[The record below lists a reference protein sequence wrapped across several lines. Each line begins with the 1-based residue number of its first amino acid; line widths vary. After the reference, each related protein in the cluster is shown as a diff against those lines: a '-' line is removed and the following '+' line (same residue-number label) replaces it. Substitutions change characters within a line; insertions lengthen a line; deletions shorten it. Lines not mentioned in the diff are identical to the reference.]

1 MKVLVRADA
10 SSSIGVGHTARCL
23 TLGKALR
30 ELGAQVSFACCL
42 LDGHRRAAIE
52 QEGFEVFA
60 WPQREEK
67 KPGIEPWA
75 ADIAALRDVLPA
87 QARFDWLIV
96 DHYALDARWEQAARA
111 FARRIAVIDDLADRD
126 HAADLL
132 LDQNF
137 SASEA
142 LYAPR
147 LATECRRLLGPRYA
161 LVGPAFQGAAIS
173 PPLQARRVLVSFG
186 GFDVAGMLP
195 KTLQALSGLEGLQ
208 VTCIAGLGHRQGE
221 LLAQLCDARAGWE
234 LHDYVDDLPMRMVAA
249 DLFIGAGGGTTW
261 ERAALGLP
269 SLCVSV
275 ADNQR
280 ANAQA
285 MARAGMHLYLGEAGQ
300 VQVPALRQAIA
311 LLLSNQALRQSFA
324 ERSRALVD
332 GLGAQRVAVALLG
345 EGLALRPA
353 RSEDAQLLFDGRNA
367 PEVRRR
373 SQQSRELDWAGHLAW
388 LAATLA
394 DRQRLLLIA
403 ETGDGPVG
411 CVRYD
416 RLPGQRAK
424 VSLYLFAGRCGLG
437 WGRALLARGEA
448 CVREFWPDLRAIE
461 AQVLPD
467 NQASLQL
474 FAGAGFAQS
483 PCSFER
489 VFQE

>member
-1 MKVLVRADA
+1 MKVLIRADA
-10 SSSIGVGHTARCL
+10 SSSIGIGHTARCL
-23 TLGKALR
+23 TLAQALR
-30 ELGAQVSFACCL
+30 AQGAQVSFACCL
-42 LDGHRRAAIE
+42 LDGHRRVAIE
-52 QEGFEVFA
+52 QAGFEVFA
-60 WPQREEK
+60 WRQPK
-67 KPGIEPWA
+67 HLPGIEHWA
-75 ADIAALRDVLPA
+75 ADIAALRAVLPA
-87 QARFDWLIV
+87 NAGFDWVIV

-137 SASEA
+137 GASEA
-142 LYAPR
+142 RYATR
-147 LATECRRLLGPRYA
+147 LTAACRRLLGPRYA
-161 LVGPAFQGAAIS
+161 LVRPAFQGPAIT
-173 PPLQARRVLVSFG
+173 PPPQARRVLVSFG

-195 KTLQALSGLEGLQ
+195 RTLQALAGLEGLQ
-208 VTCIAGLGHRQGE
+208 VTCIAGLGSAQGE
-221 LLAQLCDARAGWE
+221 ELVRLCAGREGWE
-234 LHDYVDDLPMRMVAA
+234 LHDYVDDMPARMAAA
-249 DLFIGAGGGTTW
+249 DLFIGAAGGTTW

-280 ANAQA
+280 GAAEA
-285 MARAGMHLYLGEAGQ
+285 MARAGMHLYLGDAEQ
-300 VQVPALRQAIA
+300 VDVPALRQAIA
-311 LLLSNQALRQSFA
+311 LLLGNQGLRQSFA
-324 ERSRALVD
+324 ERSRSLVD
-332 GLGAQRVAVALLG
+332 GRGAQRVAVALLG
-345 EGLALRPA
+345 EHLVLRPA
-353 RSEDAQLLFDGRNA
+353 RTEDARLLFDGRDA

-373 SQQSRELDWAGHLAW
+373 SQQGQALHWPEHQAW

-403 ETGDGPVG
+403 ESADGPVG
-411 CVRYD
+411 SVRYD
-416 RLPGQRAK
+416 RLPGQRAR
-424 VSLYLFAGRCGLG
+424 VSLYLFAGRFGLG

-448 CVREFWPDLRAIE
+448 CARQRWPDLLAIE

-474 FAGAGFAQS
+474 FAGAGFVQS

>member
-1 MKVLVRADA
+1 MKVLLRADA

-23 TLGKALR
+23 TLAQALR
-30 ELGAQVSFACCL
+30 EQGAQVSFACCL

-60 WPQREEK
+60 WPQPEQA
-67 KPGIEPWA
+67 PGTACWA
-75 ADIAALRDVLPA
+75 ADIVALRAVLPA
-87 QARFDWLIV
+87 DAWFDWVIV

-137 SASEA
+137 GASEA
-142 LYAPR
+142 RYTPR
-147 LATECRRLLGPRYA
+147 LTAACRCLLGPRYA
-161 LVGPAFQGAAIS
+161 LVRPAFQVPASS
-173 PPLQARRVLVSFG
+173 PPRQAHRVLVSFG

-195 KTLQALSGLEGLQ
+195 RTLQALAGLDGLQ
-208 VTCIAGLGHRQGE
+208 VTCIAGLGHPHRE
-221 LLAQLCDARAGWE
+221 ALRQLCAGRAGWD
-234 LHDYVDDLPMRMVAA
+234 LHDFVDDMPLRMAAA
-249 DLFIGAGGGTTW
+249 DLFIGAAGGTTW

-280 ANAQA
+280 AGAEA

-300 VQVPALRQAIA
+300 VDMLALRQATA
-311 LLLSNQALRQSFA
+311 LLLNNQALRQSFA

-332 GLGAQRVAVALLG
+332 GRGAQRVAVALLG
-345 EGLALRPA
+345 EQLALRPA
-353 RSEDAQLLFDGRNA
+353 RLEDARLLFDGRNA

-373 SQQSRELDWAGHLAW
+373 SQQGQALHWAEHQAW
-388 LAATLA
+388 LAAILA

-403 ETGDGPVG
+403 ESADGPVG
-411 CVRYD
+411 SVRYD
-416 RLPGQRAK
+416 RLPGQRAR
-424 VSLYLFAGRCGLG
+424 VSLYLFTGRFGLG
-437 WGRALLARGEA
+437 WGRALLGRGEA
-448 CVREFWPDLRAIE
+448 CARQHWPDLLAIE

-474 FAGAGFAQS
+474 FTGAGFVQA
-483 PCSFER
+483 PCAFER

>member
-10 SSSIGVGHTARCL
+10 SSSIGIGHTARCL
-23 TLGKALR
+23 TLAQALR
-30 ELGAQVSFACCL
+30 DQGAQVSFACCL

-60 WPQREEK
+60 WARPEQA
-67 KPGIEPWA
+67 PGIEMWA
-75 ADIAALRDVLPA
+75 ADIAALRAVLPA
-87 QARFDWLIV
+87 DAGFDWVIV
-96 DHYALDARWEQAARA
+96 DHYALDARWEHAARA

-137 SASEA
+137 GASEA
-142 LYAPR
+142 RYTDR
-147 LATECRRLLGPRYA
+147 LTAACRRLLGPRYA
-161 LVGPAFQGAAIS
+161 LVRPVFQGLAIV
-173 PPLQARRVLVSFG
+173 PPEQARRVLVSFG

-195 KTLQALSGLEGLQ
+195 RTLQALAGLEGLQ
-208 VTCIAGLGHRQGE
+208 VTCIAGLGHAQREVLG
-221 LLAQLCDARAGWE
+221 QLCAGRAGWE
-234 LHDYVDDLPMRMVAA
+234 LHDYVDDLPTRMAAA
-249 DLFIGAGGGTTW
+249 DLFIGAAGGTTW

-280 ANAQA
+280 AGAQA
-285 MARAGMHLYLGEAGQ
+285 MAQAGMHLYLGDAGQ
-300 VQVPALRQAIA
+300 VEMPALRQAIA
-311 LLLSNQALRQSFA
+311 LLLGNQGLRQSFA
-324 ERSRALVD
+324 ERSRSLVD
-332 GLGAQRVAVALLG
+332 GRGAQRVAVALLG
-345 EGLALRPA
+345 EHLVLRPA
-353 RSEDAQLLFDGRNA
+353 CIEDARLLFDGRDA

-373 SQQSRELDWAGHLAW
+373 SQQGQALHWPEHQAW

-403 ETGDGPVG
+403 ETADGPVG
-411 CVRYD
+411 SVRFD
-416 RLPGQRAK
+416 RLQGPRAR
-424 VSLYLFAGRCGLG
+424 VSLYLFAGRFGLG
-437 WGRALLARGEA
+437 WGNVLLARGEA
-448 CVREFWPDLRAIE
+448 CARQRWPDLQVIE

-467 NQASLQL
+467 NQVSLHL
-474 FAGAGFAQS
+474 FTGAGYVQL

>member
-10 SSSIGVGHTARCL
+10 SSSLGIGHTARCL
-23 TLGKALR
+23 TLAQALR
-30 ELGAQVSFACCL
+30 AQGAQVSFACCL

-60 WPQREEK
+60 WPQPQPA
-67 KPGIEPWA
+67 PGIEPWA
-75 ADIAALRDVLPA
+75 ADIAALRAALPKG
-87 QARFDWLIV
+87 ARFDWVLV

-111 FARRIAVIDDLADRD
+111 LARRIAVIDDLADRE

-137 SASEA
+137 GASEA
-142 LYAPR
+142 RYAPR
-147 LATECRRLLGPRYA
+147 LPAACRRLLGPRYA
-161 LVGPAFQGAAIS
+161 LVRPAFQGAALS
-173 PPLQARRVLVSFG
+173 PPRQARRVLVSFG

-195 KTLQALSGLEGLQ
+195 LTLQALAGLPGVQ
-208 VTCIAGLGHRQGE
+208 VTCIAGVRHAHGA
-221 LLAQLCDARAGWE
+221 LLRQLCDGQPGWE
-234 LHDYVDDLPMRMVAA
+234 LHGFVDDLPARMAAA
-249 DLFIGAGGGTTW
+249 DLFVGAAGGTTW

-280 ANAQA
+280 AGAEA
-285 MARAGMHLYLGEAGQ
+285 MARAGMHLYLGDA
-300 VQVPALRQAIA
+300 VQVDVAQLRQAIA
-311 LLLSNQALRQSFA
+311 LLLDNQALRQSFA
-324 ERSRALVD
+324 ERSRTLVD
-332 GLGAQRVAVALLG
+332 GRGAQRVAVALLG
-345 EGLALRPA
+345 EHLKLRPA
-353 RSEDAQLLFDGRNA
+353 CSDDARLLFEGRDA
-367 PEVRRR
+367 PEVRHR
-373 SQQSRELDWAGHLAW
+373 SQQAQALHWPEHQAW

-403 ETGDGPVG
+403 ETADGPVG
-411 CVRYD
+411 SVRYD
-416 RLPGQRAK
+416 RLPGQRAR
-424 VSLYLFAGRCGLG
+424 VSLYLFAGRFGLG

-448 CVREFWPDLRAIE
+448 CVRERWPDLLAIE

-474 FAGAGFAQS
+474 FAGAGFVQS

>member
-10 SSSIGVGHTARCL
+10 SSSIGIGHTARCL
-23 TLGKALR
+23 TLAHALR
-30 ELGAQVSFACCL
+30 EQGAQVSFACCL

-60 WPQREEK
+60 WPQPQDE
-67 KPGIEPWA
+67 PGIERWA
-75 ADIAALRDVLPA
+75 ADIAALREVLPA
-87 QARFDWLIV
+87 QARFDWVIV
-96 DHYALDARWEQAARA
+96 DHYGLDARWEQAARA
-111 FARRIAVIDDLADRD
+111 FAQRVAAIDDLADRD

-147 LATECRRLLGPRYA
+147 LTPACRRLLGPRYT
-161 LVGPAFQGAAIS
+161 LVRPVFQGAAMVLA
-173 PPLQARRVLVSFG
+173 PQARRVLVSFG

-195 KTLQALSGLEGLQ
+195 RTLQALCGLEGLQ
-208 VTCIAGLGHRQGE
+208 VTCIAGLGHPQAE
-221 LLAQLCDARAGWE
+221 LLGQMCCARPGWE
-234 LHDYVDDLPMRMVAA
+234 LHDYVDDLPARMAAA

-280 ANAQA
+280 ANAEA
-285 MARAGMHLYLGEAGQ
+285 MARAGMHLYLGRAEQ
-300 VQVPALRQAIA
+300 VEVPALREAIT
-311 LLLSNQALRQSFA
+311 LLLGNLALRQSFA

-332 GLGAQRVAVALLG
+332 GRGAQRVAVALLG
-345 EGLALRPA
+345 EGLALRSA
-353 RSEDAQLLFDGRNA
+353 GIEDAQLLFDGRNA

-373 SQQSRELDWAGHLAW
+373 SQQAHVLDWPAHQAW

-403 ETGDGPVG
+403 ETADGPVG
-411 CVRYD
+411 SVRYD
-416 RLPGQRAK
+416 RLPGQRAR
-424 VSLYLFAGRCGLG
+424 VSLYLFAGRFGLG
-437 WGRALLARGEA
+437 WGRALLARGET
-448 CVREFWPDLRAIE
+448 CVRERWPDLVAIE

-474 FAGAGFAQS
+474 FASAGFAQS

>member
-10 SSSIGVGHTARCL
+10 SSSIGVGHAARCL
-23 TLGKALR
+23 ALAHALR

-42 LDGHRRAAIE
+42 LDGHRRVAIE

-60 WPQREEK
+60 WPQPQEA
-67 KPGIEPWA
+67 PGIERWS
-75 ADIAALRDVLPA
+75 ADIAALREVLPA
-87 QARFDWLIV
+87 HAEFDWVIV

-111 FARRIAVIDDLADRD
+111 FAQRVAVIDDLGDRA

-137 SASEA
+137 IANEA
-142 LYAPR
+142 LYAP
-147 LATECRRLLGPRYA
+147 LLTPACRRLLGPRYA
-161 LVGPAFQGAAIS
+161 LVRPAFQAAAIS
-173 PPLQARRVLVSFG
+173 LAQQARRVLVSFG

-195 KTLQALSGLEGLQ
+195 RTLRALSELEGVQ
-208 VTCIAGLGHRQGE
+208 VTCIAGLRHPQRE
-221 LLAQLCDARAGWE
+221 LLGQLCDAQAGWE
-234 LHDYVDDLPMRMVAA
+234 LHDYVDDLPARMAAA

-275 ADNQR
+275 AENQR
-280 ANAQA
+280 ANAEA

-300 VQVPALRQAIA
+300 VEVATLRQAIA
-311 LLLSNQALRQSFA
+311 LLLDNQALRQCFA

-332 GLGAQRVAVALLG
+332 GRGAQRVAVALLG
-345 EGLALRPA
+345 EGLALRLA
-353 RSEDAQLLFDGRNA
+353 RIEDARLLFDGRNA

-373 SQQSRELDWAGHLAW
+373 SQQAQALDWPAHQAW

-394 DRQRLLLIA
+394 DPQRLLLIA
-403 ETGDGPVG
+403 EATDGPVG
-411 CVRYD
+411 SVRYD
-416 RLPGQRAK
+416 RLPGQRAR
-424 VSLYLFAGRCGLG
+424 VSLYLFSGRFGLG

-448 CVREFWPDLRAIE
+448 FVRERWPDLRAIE

-474 FAGAGFAQS
+474 FAGAGFVQS

-489 VFQE
+489 VFEE

>member
-1 MKVLVRADA
+1 MKVLLRADA
-10 SSSIGVGHTARCL
+10 SSSIGIGHTARCL
-23 TLGKALR
+23 TLAQALR
-30 ELGAQVSFACCL
+30 AQGAQVSFACCL

-60 WPQREEK
+60 WPQPEQA
-67 KPGIEPWA
+67 PGIEGWA
-75 ADIAALRDVLPA
+75 ADIAALRAVLPA
-87 QARFDWLIV
+87 NAGFDWVIV
-96 DHYALDARWEQAARA
+96 DHYALDARWEQAARV

-137 SASEA
+137 GASEA
-142 LYAPR
+142 RYAPL
-147 LATECRRLLGPRYA
+147 LAPTCRRLLGPRYA
-161 LVGPAFQGAAIS
+161 LVRPEFQRAVSS
-173 PPLQARRVLVSFG
+173 PPQQARRVLVSFG

-195 KTLQALSGLEGLQ
+195 RTLQALAGLQGLQ
-208 VTCIAGLGHRQGE
+208 VTCIAGLNHAHGE
-221 LLAQLCDARAGWE
+221 LLRQLCAGQPGWE
-234 LHDYVDDLPMRMVAA
+234 LHDFVDDMPARMAA
-249 DLFIGAGGGTTW
+249 AHLFIGAAGGTTW

-280 ANAQA
+280 TGAEA

-300 VQVPALRQAIA
+300 VDVAALRQAIA
-311 LLLSNQALRQSFA
+311 LLLGNQALRQCFA
-324 ERSRALVD
+324 ERSRTLVD
-332 GLGAQRVAVALLG
+332 GRGAQRVAVALLG
-345 EGLALRPA
+345 EQLVLRPA
-353 RSEDAQLLFDGRNA
+353 RNEDARLLFDGRDA

-373 SQQSRELDWAGHLAW
+373 SQQGQALHWPDHQAW

-403 ETGDGPVG
+403 ETTDGPVG
-411 CVRYD
+411 SVRYD
-416 RLPGQRAK
+416 RLPGRRAR
-424 VSLYLFAGRCGLG
+424 VSLYLFAGRFGLG
-437 WGRALLARGEA
+437 WGRVLLARGEA
-448 CVREFWPDLRAIE
+448 CARERWPDLEVIE

-474 FAGAGFAQS
+474 FAGAGFVQS